1 MKKLIVIRHGKS
13 TWDNPQLRDFDRPL
27 NERGRHDAPK
37 VGQKLARSS
46 LMPDKFISSP
56 AKRAITTAFAIAEKI
71 RFPKDEIH
79 QDPNLYGATTSDLLQ
94 VLASLD
100 DTEKLV
106 FLVGHNPGLTDFINS
121 YMGFPLQILPTCGIC
136 CADFKINSWSEI
148 FQKNG
153 TLTFFDSPH
162 SQK

>member
-1 MKKLIVIRHGKS
+1 MKKLIIIRHGKS
-13 TWDNPQLRDFDRPL
+13 SWENTPLKDFDRPL
-27 NERGRHDAPK
+27 NERGQQDASK
-37 VGQKLARSS
+37 MGQRLAIHS
-46 LMPDKFISSP
+46 LMPDKFMSSP
-56 AKRAITTAFAIAEKI
+56 AKRAITTAFAIAEEI
-71 RFPKDEIH
+71 GFPKDEIH
-79 QDPNLYGATTSDLLQ
+79 QDPNLYGATASDLLQ

-121 YMGFPLQILPTCGIC
+121 YMRYPLQILPTCGIC
-136 CADFKINSWSEI
+136 CADFKINCWSEI

-153 TLTFFDSPH
+153 TLIFFDSPR

>member
-1 MKKLIVIRHGKS
+1 MKKIIIIRHGKS

-27 NERGRHDAPK
+27 NERGRQDAPK
-37 VGQKLARSS
+37 IGQRLAGRS
-46 LMPDKFISSP
+46 LMPDKFVSSP
-56 AKRAITTAFAIAEKI
+56 AKRAITTAFAIAEEI
-71 RFPKDEIH
+71 GFPKDEIN
-79 QDPNLYGATTSDLLQ
+79 QDPNLYGATASDLLQ
-94 VLASLD
+94 VLAGLD

-121 YMGFPLQILPTCGIC
+121 YMGYPLQTLPTCGIC

-153 TLTFFDSPH
+153 TLIFFDSPR
-162 SQK
+162 S